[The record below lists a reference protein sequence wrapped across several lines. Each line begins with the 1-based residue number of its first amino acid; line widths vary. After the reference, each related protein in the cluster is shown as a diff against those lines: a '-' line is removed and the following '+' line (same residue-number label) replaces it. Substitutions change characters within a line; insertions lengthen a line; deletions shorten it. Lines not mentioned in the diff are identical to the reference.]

1 MRVALVGVC
10 GSGKSVLARGLR
22 RLGYEVRE
30 CAQEHSEVPR
40 MWQAISRPDVLI
52 YLDASDEATRRR
64 GQRHY
69 VQGYE
74 QIQRKRLAHA
84 RTNCDLCVN
93 TDDLSE
99 AEVLERVCRFLAQYA
114 P

>member
-1 MRVALVGVC
+1 
-10 GSGKSVLARGLR
+10 
-22 RLGYEVRE
+22 
-30 CAQEHSEVPR
+30 

-52 YLDASDEATRRR
+52 YLDASDDATRRR

-74 QIQRKRLAHA
+74 QIQRGRLAHA
-84 RTNCDLCVN
+84 RANCDLCVN
-93 TDDLSE
+93 TNDLSE
-99 AEVLERVCRFLAQYA
+99 AEVLETVCRFLAQYA